1 MKNHMLELGEAY
13 LSVAK
18 MEVSKTFEKCTKF
31 QTYKIITKFLRNE
44 ELIE

>member
-1 MKNHMLELGEAY
+1 MKNHILELGEAY

-18 MEVSKTFEKCTKF
+18 MELSKTFEKCTEA
-31 QTYKIITKFLRNE
+31 QAYKIITKFHSDE